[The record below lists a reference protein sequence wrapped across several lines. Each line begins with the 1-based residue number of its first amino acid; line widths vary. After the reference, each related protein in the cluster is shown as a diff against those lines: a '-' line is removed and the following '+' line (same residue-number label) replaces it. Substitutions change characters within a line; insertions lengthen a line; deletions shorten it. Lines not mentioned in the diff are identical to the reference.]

1 MNLLLLGI
9 HDLAQYESCGDR
21 KDDVADEFFISRALL
36 GGDDSVADDV
46 RAPDCVWER
55 ERDPNLSEAFHTS
68 LSCLEIINISSLQLE
83 ADTMLLRT
91 KESLINWKI
100 LEIAL
105 QHWSWNRL
113 ILLISFYFMNFLLSL
128 KILPVEKPGRIISF
142 ECDERYQINFCVV

>member
-105 QHWSWNRL
+105 QQLELEPADSADKFLFYKLFTFAKDITSWEAGQNHFVWMRWT
-113 ILLISFYFMNFLLSL
+113 
-128 KILPVEKPGRIISF
+128 LP
-142 ECDERYQINFCVV
+142 N